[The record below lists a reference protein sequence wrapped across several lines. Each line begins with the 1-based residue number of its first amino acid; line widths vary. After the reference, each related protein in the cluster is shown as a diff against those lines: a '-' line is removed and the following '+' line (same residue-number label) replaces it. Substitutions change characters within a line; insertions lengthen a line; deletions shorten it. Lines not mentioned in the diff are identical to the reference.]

1 MQERV
6 TKQAVNVMDLYAK
19 RARVERD
26 PCKPD
31 GPEMDEFCKG
41 FEHQPTKDQVSN
53 SAPGF
58 VKICVFR
65 PCLAYL
71 FCFGIKV
78 QGYQRFTDVRAVN
91 AKCKGRQV

>member
-31 GPEMDEFCKG
+31 GPEMLEFCKG
-41 FEHQPTKDQVSN
+41 FDHQPTKDQVSHMPDQSLL
-53 SAPGF
+53 SA
-58 VKICVFR
+58 
-65 PCLAYL
+65 
-71 FCFGIKV
+71 
-78 QGYQRFTDVRAVN
+78 
-91 AKCKGRQV
+91 